1 MEVAAELELQYLG
14 DPLSV
19 PSDFLGAGIPLSSV
33 HDLLGNSQVDFNSLD
48 FPNFESTELSLKWQM
63 DVSSSTDNLSEDCT
77 PSLTTEDNSISSVPE
92 TSCSQEDRVCQNPKG
107 CCISLGTEI
116 LSSMHA
122 GSSSCVLSM
131 SGQGGGR
138 QPQVS
143 LAADDILSMNQS
155 ALGAIRSILKCSCY
169 GSPQLLLIVTVIC
182 SEITAWYWHIVD
194 IYSHCRSST
203 ADSAILPSSVGQ
215 AETRRRDFFIGNHR
229 LGRDVEAALIR
240 QVLSGM
246 LRELQVVV
254 GDMACHAG
262 QSQAVNEPRSDF
274 MQSDVRAR
282 MVAFLHTQLRALTS
296 ALNHSEN
303 DLGTVVRPIS
313 HN

>member
-1 MEVAAELELQYLG
+1 MEVADEPEIQYVG
-14 DPLSV
+14 DPLLLTGG
-19 PSDFLGAGIPLSSV
+19 FLDAEIPLSSA
-33 HDLLGNSQVDFNSLD
+33 HNLLGNSQLD
-48 FPNFESTELSLKWQM
+48 FLSFDFSNLESRELSLKWQM
-63 DVSSSTDNLSEDCT
+63 DTSSSTDNLSDDCA

-92 TSCSQEDRVCQNPKG
+92 TSCSQEDRICQNPHG
-107 CCISLGTEI
+107 CCISLATRV

-138 QPQVS
+138 QPQLS
-143 LAADDILSMNQS
+143 RAADDILSMNQS
-155 ALGAIRSILKCSCY
+155 ALGAVRSILKCSCY

-194 IYSHCRSST
+194 IYSHRRNSI
-203 ADSAILPSSVGQ
+203 ADSAIPPSSAGQ
-215 AETRRRDFFIGNHR
+215 VETRRRDFFIGNHR
-229 LGRDVEAALIR
+229 LGKDVEAVLIR

-262 QSQAVNEPRSDF
+262 QSQAFNEPRSDF

-296 ALNHSEN
+296 ALNNSDN
-303 DLGTVVRPIS
+303 DLGAVVRPIS